1 VNYRSFY
8 ILIAIIELNIRMAS
22 TFYEVLGVSK
32 FASTDDIKKAYK
44 NLAKKYHPDKHPGSK
59 FHEEHFKKI
68 NEAYQTLSNQQARS
82 RYDLKINYAESSQP
96 YTTNTQANRP
106 RNTNPNPEKQY
117 AQKAYKKPQSNR
129 STQSQKKLN
138 RYYIY
143 IAIGAVLFIVASTWF
158 YNFMND
164 YAAKEYFTEG
174 LQEEQKGNEVKAMG
188 YYFSS
193 LEKNFNNP
201 IVNEKIGDIYSKLAH
216 NNSIE
221 LFYFDLEL
229 QKRNI
234 DASLDKES
242 TQLLNNI
249 RDIDSLSAMYF
260 NRSFE
265 NYELD
270 SDKRRVGLKLLRT
283 DLKIGNFSKGLYDS
297 KRLKMM
303 PDAAKDDSLIYYQ
316 AEIHFL
322 MKNYEEARKSYTSF
336 YAFHPTSADALIK
349 IALCN
354 YNEHNEDF
362 AINQLDK
369 AILKFPT
376 KGEAYYFKGEI
387 ARRNQDSIAACN
399 LFEIADQL
407 NILAAKTAIY
417 KYCQTEL

>member
-8 ILIAIIELNIRMAS
+8 ILIAIIEFNIRMAS

-32 FASTDDIKKAYK
+32 FASTDDIKKSFK
-44 NLAKKYHPDKHPGSK
+44 NLAKKYHPDKHPGSI

-117 AQKAYKKPQSNR
+117 TQKAYKKPQSNR
-129 STQSQKKLN
+129 SAQSQKKLN

-143 IAIGAVLFIVASTWF
+143 IAIGTVLFIIASTWF

-193 LEKNFNNP
+193 LEKNFDNP
-201 IVNEKIGDIYSKLAH
+201 ITNEKIGDIYSKLAH

-229 QKRNI
+229 QKKNI
-234 DASLDKES
+234 DAGLDKES

-249 RDIDSLSAMYF
+249 RGIDSLSAMYF

-283 DLKIGNFSKGLYDS
+283 DLKIGNFTKALSDS

-316 AEIHFL
+316 AEIYFL
-322 MKNYEEARKSYTSF
+322 MKDYEEARKSYTSF
-336 YAFHPTSADALIK
+336 YAFHPTSADALIR

-407 NILAAKTAIY
+407 NVLAAKTAIY

>member
-1 VNYRSFY
+1 M
-8 ILIAIIELNIRMAS
+8 IAIIEFNIRMAS

-32 FASTDDIKKAYK
+32 FASNDDIKKSFK
-44 NLAKKYHPDKHPGSK
+44 NLAKKYHPDKHPGST

-82 RYDLKINYAESSQP
+82 RYDLKINYAESNQS
-96 YTTNTQANRP
+96 YTTHTHSS
-106 RNTNPNPEKQY
+106 RNSNPNQEKQY
-117 AQKAYKKPQSNR
+117 TQKAYKKPQSNR
-129 STQSQKKLN
+129 SAQTQKKLN
-138 RYYIY
+138 TYYIY
-143 IAIGAVLFIVASTWF
+143 IAIGAALFIVASTWF
-158 YNFMND
+158 YNFMNN
-164 YAAKEYFTEG
+164 YAAKEYFVEG

-193 LEKNFNNP
+193 LEKNFDNP
-201 IVNEKIGDIYSKLAH
+201 ITNEKIGDIYSKLAH

-229 QKRNI
+229 QKKNI
-234 DASLDKES
+234 DSNFDTES

-249 RDIDSLSAMYF
+249 RGIDSLSAMYF

-265 NYELD
+265 NYEFD

-283 DLKIGNFSKGLYDS
+283 DLKIGNFTKALSNS
-297 KRLKMM
+297 ERLKKM
-303 PDAAKDDSLIYYQ
+303 PDATKDDSLIYYQ
-316 AEIHFL
+316 AEIYFL
-322 MKNYEEARKSYTSF
+322 TKNYEEARKFYTSF
-336 YAFHPTSADALIK
+336 YDFHPTSADALIR

-387 ARRNQDSIAACN
+387 ARRNKDSTAACN

-407 NILAAKTAIY
+407 NVLAAKTAIY